1 MEVLTALVVEVTE
14 DGLLSSFRG
23 CTAIIQWTSIYAD
36 DVVMFIKPTVSDL
49 VAARETLK
57 IFGTASGLRM
67 NYIKSSAT
75 LIRGDAQD
83 EILVSA
89 LLEPIA
95 RFPIK
100 YLGLQLVIRPLTKA
114 EGQPVLDKFLVCI
127 PLWQGGTIAK
137 EGMLVL
143 IKSARPLH

>member
-1 MEVLTALVVEVTE
+1 MEVLTALVVKVTE

-49 VAARETLK
+49 VVARETLK
-57 IFGTASGLRM
+57 IFRTASGLRM